1 MIIQNFILITSMK
14 HYNAKNTKK
23 NLNETHKTK
32 LEEKFEIIIEIIK
45 NNFDDNF
52 IIKFLEE
59 QNYEL

>member
-1 MIIQNFILITSMK
+1 LNNI
-14 HYNAKNTKK
+14 YNAKNTKK
-23 NLNETHKTK
+23 IEYFKHNLNETHKTK

>member
-1 MIIQNFILITSMK
+1 LNC
-14 HYNAKNTKK
+14 YKNIFYDYSEFYFD

>member
-1 MIIQNFILITSMK
+1 LNC
-14 HYNAKNTKK
+14 YKNIFYDYSAFYFD

>member
-1 MIIQNFILITSMK
+1 MIIQNFILI
-14 HYNAKNTKK
+14 Y